1 MIMIMT
7 NDEIY
12 THTRQLMDAFQ
23 DGEQR
28 LPIKVNFYLQKNK
41 NTLLALA
48 QDIEKA
54 RIEIAQTYGT
64 LDESGEQYQIP
75 EEKLA
80 DASKEL
86 EDLFNLE
93 QDVNIYTISIDSLS
107 DDLTLTT
114 AQMDAIM
121 FMID

>member
-1 MIMIMT
+1 MMMT
-7 NDEIY
+7 NNEIY
-12 THTRQLMDAFQ
+12 TYTRQLMEAFQ

-54 RIEIAQTYGT
+54 RLEIAQTYGV
-64 LDESGEQYQIP
+64 LDENGEQYQIP
-75 EEKLA
+75 NEKLA
-80 DASKEL
+80 DASREL

-93 QDVNIYTISIDSLS
+93 QDVAISKISIDSLS

-114 AQMDAIM
+114 AQMEAIM
-121 FMID
+121 FMVD